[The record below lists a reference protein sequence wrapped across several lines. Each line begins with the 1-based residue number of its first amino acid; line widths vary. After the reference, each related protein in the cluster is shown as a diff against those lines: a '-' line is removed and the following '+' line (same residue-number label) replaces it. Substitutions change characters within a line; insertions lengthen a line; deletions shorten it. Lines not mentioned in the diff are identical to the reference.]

1 MKILKNILMP
11 LMLLNWLL
19 VGGLFAGQETVDK
32 TYENIQ
38 SIKLKLVLGNCD
50 IMKSPD
56 GKVYVHLVY
65 ESGQHFSPDFS
76 ERSGKLTLEE
86 SFSDHNREGNE
97 PHWILKVPAGMEID
111 LNSATGS
118 ITVNAEKLEMEGNSG
133 TGSIEV
139 SGSSGKFELSSGT
152 GDIMVKNTNGKLE
165 LNSGTGNVLV
175 ENSQGNFEVNSG
187 TGNVQGNNITIEAD
201 AEFNSGTGNVMVS
214 KPEGNDFKLELNS
227 GTNDAVLDFQG
238 KKIEGYFEFR
248 AHATKGDIISPV
260 PFDDEKEYRDNGS
273 SYVVK
278 SFSRGKDKPQYFIS
292 TGTGEA
298 ELKK

>member
-165 LNSGTGNVLV
+165 LNSGT
-175 ENSQGNFEVNSG
+175 
-187 TGNVQGNNITIEAD
+187 
-201 AEFNSGTGNVMVS
+201 
-214 KPEGNDFKLELNS
+214 
-227 GTNDAVLDFQG
+227 NDAVLDFQG